1 MKVPSIK
8 SKIHSLADSIPPID
22 IPNTTTMKQKYCL
35 MTKSIY
41 ITNLDLNLAK
51 NKSDQSAS

>member
-22 IPNTTTMKQKYCL
+22 IPNTTTMKQKILSDDQVY
-35 MTKSIY
+35 IY
-41 ITNLDLNLAK
+41 N
-51 NKSDQSAS
+51 